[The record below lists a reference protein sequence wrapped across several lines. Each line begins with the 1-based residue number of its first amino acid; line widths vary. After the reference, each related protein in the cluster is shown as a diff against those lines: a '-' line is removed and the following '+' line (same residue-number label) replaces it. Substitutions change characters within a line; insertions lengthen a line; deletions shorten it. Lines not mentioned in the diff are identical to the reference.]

1 MPLYDRRP
9 PIHTHTHTN
18 QPLAAT
24 LLLPSTTQGKKE
36 IRKLYV
42 AAARVYPEDCL
53 QLMSASLSA
62 LPTPLS
68 SAPFPPTEAALKLV
82 LAFGDCGVQNAS
94 HVKEGLFPQLLK
106 ALHDSDIGSHAHAQV
121 RLNYFELSAR
131 YARQSTV
138 ESIGRVAHV
147 LIGAHGMRC
156 ADAQVRCRAA
166 YFFLKVVECAG
177 ENASKLLPIVG
188 SFAGTHV
195 RIQHPPTYLS
205 ASIDRTLP
213 I

>member
-1 MPLYDRRP
+1 M
-9 PIHTHTHTN
+9 
-18 QPLAAT
+18 
-24 LLLPSTTQGKKE
+24 
-36 IRKLYV
+36 
-42 AAARVYPEDCL
+42 
-53 QLMSASLSA
+53 
-62 LPTPLS
+62 
-68 SAPFPPTEAALKLV
+68 
-82 LAFGDCGVQNAS
+82 
-94 HVKEGLFPQLLK
+94 KEGLFPQLLQ
-106 ALHDSDIGSHAHAQV
+106 ALHDSDIGGHSHPQV

-177 ENASKLLPIVG
+177 DSASKLLPIVG
-188 SFAGTHV
+188 SFAGTHMC
-195 RIQHPPTYLS
+195 IQHLSTYLS
-205 ASIDRTLP
+205 APIDRTLP